1 MSGSLSEQNAL
12 RRSQRVRTNLG
23 LPPHDPRVEDT
34 PRRRSS
40 SSREQEDRT
49 VTAATDL
56 NNQGMQ
62 PISESSEDEDTPFN
76 GTFVTNEASR
86 INARA
91 GYTNRGDPIHFDPGE
106 ASDRASHCD
115 SAGDLPQGLR
125 SDHTEDEVPVARN
138 PEDEVPSARNPIPET
153 EVGEARPAINENGP
167 GPSTAS
173 NAAIAEPATQRG
185 LEVTAL

>member
-91 GYTNRGDPIHFDPGE
+91 GSTNRGDPNHFDPGK
-106 ASDRASHCD
+106 ASDRASHYD
-115 SAGDLPQGLR
+115 SAEDLPQGIR
-125 SDHTEDEVPVARN
+125 SDH
-138 PEDEVPSARNPIPET
+138 PEDEVPTARNPIPES
-153 EVGEARPAINENGP
+153 EVGEARSAVNENGP

-173 NAAIAEPATQRG
+173 DAATAEPETQQG
-185 LEVTAL
+185 LEITY